1 AFVLGTSRYVARML
15 LRAPDALRMLAD
27 DDELRDP
34 HPDEIAAT
42 MAEAAARQDDDAV
55 AVRVVRGLRRTELLR
70 TAFADLLGRRDVVAV
85 CRSISAITD
94 ATVQAALQ
102 VACRSVA
109 ATLHVEQLPFQ
120 FAVIAVGR
128 LGGHEAGYGSD
139 ADVLFVYDADG
150 ADLDVGQAAQQVA
163 VRLRTLLSAPSAAD
177 PPLGI
182 DADLRPEGR
191 DGPLVRSLASYE
203 RYYARWSSAWEA
215 QALLRARFCAGDA
228 RLGDRF
234 TDVIDPVRYPKG
246 VGAGDIMEIRRL
258 KARIDTER
266 LPRGADPSTHAK
278 LGRGGLADVEWTIQL
293 LQLVH
298 GHDVDALRTTST
310 LDALAGATA
319 AGLLTSG
326 QAAAL
331 AAAWRQ
337 ATAVRNAVVLARDR
351 PGDQLPHQGLP
362 LRAVGRVLGYPP
374 GFDPGQVLDDYRRTA
389 RHARS
394 VVEAVFYA

>member
-1 AFVLGTSRYVARML
+1 
-15 LRAPDALRMLAD
+15 
-27 DDELRDP
+27 
-34 HPDEIAAT
+34 
-42 MAEAAARQDDDAV
+42 
-55 AVRVVRGLRRTELLR
+55 R
-70 TAFADLLGRRDVVAV
+70 TAFADLLGRRDVVQV
-85 CRSISAITD
+85 CQSISATTE

-102 VACRSVA
+102 VARQSVA
-109 ATLHVEQLPFQ
+109 ATLGIGQLPFE

-139 ADVLFVYDADG
+139 ADVLFVYDSGG
-150 ADLDVGQAAQQVA
+150 AGDAGDPAIDVGQAAQQVA
-163 VRLRTLLSAPSAAD
+163 VKLRALLSAPSATD

-203 RYYARWSSAWEA
+203 RYYTRWSSVWEA

-228 RLGDRF
+228 GLGERF
-234 TDVIDPVRYPKG
+234 ADLIDPVRYPKE
-246 VGAGDIMEIRRL
+246 VGAADIVEIRRL
-258 KARIDTER
+258 KARIDNER

-298 GHDVDALRTTST
+298 GHDVEALRTTGT
-310 LDALAGATA
+310 LQALAAATA
-319 AGLLTSG
+319 AGLLTNEQVG
-326 QAAAL
+326 AL

-351 PGDQLPHQGLP
+351 PGDQLPHQGLA